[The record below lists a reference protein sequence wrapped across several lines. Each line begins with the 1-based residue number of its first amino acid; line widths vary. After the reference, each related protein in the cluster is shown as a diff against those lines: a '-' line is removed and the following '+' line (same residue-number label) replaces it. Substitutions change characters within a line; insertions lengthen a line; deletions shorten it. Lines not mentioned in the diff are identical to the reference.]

1 MGAGSAAWG
10 ADPQTYRV
18 RLEGSVAKNIEATLS
33 ASSDLLTLRKSAPV
47 GPVGLILRA
56 RGDTVRLKTVLGS
69 FGYYDSAV
77 TATIDGEALTS
88 ADLADKLAALPAG
101 KDATVVVSFTP
112 GQQYRLGKITIE
124 GDLPDGMRGQLK
136 LRPGQPA
143 IAADVLGAAARLLAT
158 LQDSGYA
165 FAKVDVEPAPL
176 LPDSHELEVPIRVQT
191 GAKARFGAINVTGLQ
206 RTRLPAV
213 LSRLKLHAGEQ
224 YSAQALDQARRNL
237 LGMGVFGSVDVKVAT
252 VADAT
257 GAVPVTFQVSE
268 RKRHDVVLNGGY
280 SSDLG
285 GSGGITWTDHNLLG
299 SAEELVLNA
308 SVININGSATN
319 GIGYETG
326 AKFIVPEFL
335 SPAQTLQIS
344 LDAIKQDL
352 LAYDQTAET
361 AGVTV
366 TRNLSG
372 NWSAS
377 VGFTST
383 VDAIIQPQELI
394 IPELNKA
401 NFYYTLFAIPL
412 SLHYDST
419 DLASP
424 LLDPTHGIRA
434 ALTIAPTLSLGPPD
448 ATYVISQFR
457 ASAYLDLHSLFGTA
471 PGRTILALRGLYG
484 YAQGASV
491 TDLPPDQRFYAGG
504 SGTIRGY
511 PFQSV
516 GPQFSKFCGAGGA
529 ASPVPPGA
537 DLQVASAFWQ
547 FCGATKPLGA
557 QPFGS
562 NFSVNTP
569 VGGVAVE
576 AASVELRQR
585 VGRNYGF
592 AVFLDGGAVS
602 QFARPFGGQYQVGVG
617 TGARYY
623 TPIGAIRFDIA
634 FPLQLPPV
642 PASESAP
649 RARGLQVYIGLGQ
662 AF

>member
-1 MGAGSAAWG
+1 M
-10 ADPQTYRV
+10 
-18 RLEGSVAKNIEATLS
+18 
-33 ASSDLLTLRKSAPV
+33 TLRKSAPV
-47 GPVGLILRA
+47 SPVALILRA
-56 RGDTVRLKTVLGS
+56 RGDTVRLKQVLES
-69 FGYYDSAV
+69 YGYYDSAV

-101 KDATVVVSFTP
+101 KEATVVVSFTP
-112 GQQYRLGKITIE
+112 GQQYRLGKITLE
-124 GDLPDGMRGQLK
+124 GDLPEAMRGMLS
-136 LRPGQPA
+136 LHTGQPVN
-143 IAADVLGAAARLLAT
+143 AAGILAAGARLLTA
-158 LQDSGYA
+158 LQDNGYA
-165 FAKVDVEPAPL
+165 FAKVDVDQAVL
-176 LPDSHELEVPIRVQT
+176 QPDSHELDVPIRVQT
-191 GAKARFGAINVTGLQ
+191 GAVARFGAISVTGLA

-213 LSRLKLHAGEQ
+213 LSRLKMHAGDP
-224 YSAQALDQARRNL
+224 YSAHALDQARRNL

-252 VADAT
+252 VADAD
-257 GAVPVTFQVSE
+257 GAVPVTFLVTE
-268 RKRHDVVLNGGY
+268 RKRHDVVLNAGY

-285 GSGGITWTDHNLLG
+285 GSAGVTWTDHNLLG
-299 SAEELVLNA
+299 SAEELVLSA

-335 SPAQTLQIS
+335 NPAQTLQLS

-361 AGVTV
+361 AGVTL
-366 TRNLSG
+366 TRNLSRT
-372 NWSAS
+372 WSAS
-377 VGFTST
+377 VGLTAT
-383 VDAIIQPQELI
+383 VDSINQPQELI
-394 IPELNKA
+394 VPDLNKG
-401 NFYYTLFAIPL
+401 NFFYTLFALPL
-412 SLHYDST
+412 SLRYDST

-424 LLDPTHGIRA
+424 LIDPTHGIRA
-434 ALTIAPTLSLGPPD
+434 ALTVAPTLSLGPPD

-457 ASAYLDLHSLFGTA
+457 ASAYLDLHNLLGTA
-471 PGRTILALRGLYG
+471 PGRTIIAVRGLYG

-511 PFQSV
+511 QFQSV
-516 GPQFSKFCGAGGA
+516 GPQFLKFCGDGGA
-529 ASPVPPGA
+529 LSPVPPGA
-537 DLQVASAFWQ
+537 NVQVTSAFWQ
-547 FCGATKPLGA
+547 FCNAPKPLGA

-569 VGGVAVE
+569 VGGVAVD

-585 VGRNYGF
+585 VGRNFGF
-592 AVFLDGGAVS
+592 ALFVDGGAVS
-602 QFARPFGGQYQVGVG
+602 QSASPFGGQYQFGI
-617 TGARYY
+617 GAGPRYY

-634 FPLQLPPV
+634 FPVQLPAIEV
-642 PASESAP
+642 GS